1 MNKYLC
7 IGIDP
12 GYKSSPTGI
21 ALVSNGKL
29 LDSFSRHLAGE
40 YPGQRIRAFR
50 DLVESLIRDVRKGVY
65 GPDRIG
71 LLVWEE
77 PHLKMMRKGKKT
89 IPFISAFRALSYLE
103 AVLYLVCEDLLI
115 PYIPVNNMTIKKA
128 LCDSGGVKKS
138 GMTAAAERL
147 SNKTFESQDEA
158 DAALCAFYAERIFE
172 NRAAHE

>member
-40 YPGQRIRAFR
+40 YPGQRIRSFR

-65 GPDRIG
+65 GPDCIG

-77 PHLKMMRKGKKT
+77 PHVR
-89 IPFISAFRALSYLE
+89 FISAFRGLAYLE
-103 AVLYLVCEDLLI
+103 SILYLVCEDLLI
-115 PYIPVNNMTIKKA
+115 PYTPVNNMTIKKA

-138 GMTAAAERL
+138 GMLAAAERL

-158 DAALCAFYAERIFE
+158 DAALCAFYAERAYE
-172 NRAAHE
+172 GMRKADG